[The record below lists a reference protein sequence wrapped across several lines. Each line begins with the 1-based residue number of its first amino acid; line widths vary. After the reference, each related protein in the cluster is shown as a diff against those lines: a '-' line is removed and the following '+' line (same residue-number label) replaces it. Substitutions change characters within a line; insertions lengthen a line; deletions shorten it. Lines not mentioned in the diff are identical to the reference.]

1 VPAVAV
7 LHRRF
12 AVVVM
17 VIVVM
22 CAAVLAGCGSDPAD
36 PPPYGAVEARIGE
49 SLAVLG
55 WNMSV
60 ANLRFEADHVLIDVD
75 ASPADAGTP
84 HAAPQDLRFGLYG
97 ALIHP
102 IESTGIGS
110 CDAVLDTDLRPL
122 SVREPEGLSGTVC
135 LGPIR
140 DEAQVRGVYAYSP
153 AERLP
158 ETVAAYPAAFP
169 VGLPPTNAAD
179 TGLTVSTTSVEAW
192 RADGLPLTAEAL
204 GDPSA
209 FAGNGYMLLGLQI
222 DAVAEQYR
230 DDSTERGGPMMVIV
244 APTRPPPGINPACS
258 AYGAS
263 LLVLPDASLNS
274 VHVNASL
281 CTQGEINAA
290 LLYATVSVVGTRA
303 AVWTE

>member
-1 VPAVAV
+1 
-7 LHRRF
+7 
-12 AVVVM
+12 
-17 VIVVM
+17 
-22 CAAVLAGCGSDPAD
+22 
-36 PPPYGAVEARIGE
+36 
-49 SLAVLG
+49 
-55 WNMSV
+55 
-60 ANLRFEADHVLIDVD
+60 
-75 ASPADAGTP
+75 
-84 HAAPQDLRFGLYG
+84 
-97 ALIHP
+97 
-102 IESTGIGS
+102 
-110 CDAVLDTDLRPL
+110 
-122 SVREPEGLSGTVC
+122 
-135 LGPIR
+135 
-140 DEAQVRGVYAYSP
+140 
-153 AERLP
+153 LP